1 MHSKWPPAI
10 VVLCICDTVQRVL
23 RLIQSQIWSHGL
35 LPPQLLAVQ
44 ETMGTHVIPPA
55 LLWTGPA
62 HPKSQPS
69 CEDCWMFRLLFPH
82 ETSRG
87 SAELS
92 GGPAAAL
99 VEKNWLLPPSAQFW
113 LFSITLLCYWS
124 QEKTTFCSRI
134 AFLVSFQGTGSEAQI
149 VTSTHAEE
157 TTYKFLFFIMEV
169 FPKTLF

>member
-1 MHSKWPPAI
+1 M
-10 VVLCICDTVQRVL
+10 LCICDIVQRVL
-23 RLIQSQIWSHGL
+23 QLIWSQTWAHGL
-35 LPPQLLAVQ
+35 LPLQLLAVQ
-44 ETMGTHVIPPA
+44 ETKGTRVIPPA

-69 CEDCWMFRLLFPH
+69 CEDCWMFWLLFPH

-99 VEKNWLLPPSAQFW
+99 VETDSSLLLPSSDCSPLPFCVIDLKRNQLSA
-113 LFSITLLCYWS
+113 LESP
-124 QEKTTFCSRI
+124 
-134 AFLVSFQGTGSEAQI
+134 FLVSFQGTGFEAQI

-157 TTYKFLFFIMEV
+157 TTYKFLFSIMEV
-169 FPKTLF
+169 FPKPLF